1 MRSGRR
7 SLSRCW
13 PRLRSATPGGSD
25 PDDAIRRGL
34 REQDLAAVA
43 GAADPGRPMDVGADV
58 LAVRVERAVAGV
70 EAHPDPDLGA
80 VRPGLRGEVA
90 LGVDRGGHAAGHL
103 GEDREDAVALGLLL
117 VPAGRPDRR
126 PDDLAVAG
134 EERRPGVDRQRLR
147 ELRRA
152 LDVGEQKGHGPD
164 GLGARRSLRLDVSD
178 AVAP

>member
-1 MRSGRR
+1 MYS
-7 SLSRCW
+7 
-13 PRLRSATPGGSD
+13 PSASSD
-25 PDDAIRRGL
+25 PSPR
-34 REQDLAAVA
+34 
-43 GAADPGRPMDVGADV
+43 
-58 LAVRVERAVAGV
+58 V

-80 VRPGLRGEVA
+80 VRPGLGREVA
-90 LGVDRGGHAAGHL
+90 LGIDRGGHAAGHL

-164 GLGARRSLRLDVSD
+164 GLGARRGLRLDVSD